1 MAEEAKTIKLRKAKA
16 FAVGGGEE
24 EEEDGEDS

>member
-1 MAEEAKTIKLRKAKA
+1 MAEEAKTIKFWKAKA
-16 FAVGGGEE
+16 FAVGGEE